1 MFQAILYSILFEHI
15 IEALIT
21 IVQLL
26 IFQKRVVHGKTM
38 SFVSRIMI
46 FEFQVTFLLC
56 VNIDFE

>member
-1 MFQAILYSILFEHI
+1 MSQAILYSSFFEQI

-38 SFVSRIMI
+38 SFVSRLMI
-46 FEFQVTFLLC
+46 L
-56 VNIDFE
+56 NSK